1 MTSLALRHTRTAA
14 PVVTELFDR
23 QRTLAGYGIALI
35 LLALGAVVLQALD
48 PRTLASGASI
58 WVKPAKFLS
67 SVGIMAVTA
76 AWLFG
81 YVRPDRRGSRLM
93 RATVGLLLLAG
104 TFELVWIVWQGA
116 HGRESHFN
124 FDTPLFAGMYQL
136 MGIFAVLLVA
146 TTLPLAWEIGRRPA
160 PGLRGDFVAAVVTG
174 LVLTFLLGGGFGGA
188 IAANGGHAVGAEG
201 GAVPVFGWNRSGGD
215 LRIAHFVGIHA
226 EQALPILGALVGG
239 FAARTRW
246 ALLMGGALS
255 IVVVALALH
264 LQAAAGR
271 PLFPL

>member
-1 MTSLALRHTRTAA
+1 M
-14 PVVTELFDR
+14 
-23 QRTLAGYGIALI
+23 
-35 LLALGAVVLQALD
+35 
-48 PRTLASGASI
+48 
-58 WVKPAKFLS
+58 
-67 SVGIMAVTA
+67 
-76 AWLFG
+76 
-81 YVRPDRRGSRLM
+81 
-93 RATVGLLLLAG
+93 
-104 TFELVWIVWQGA
+104 
-116 HGRESHFN
+116 
-124 FDTPLFAGMYQL
+124 
-136 MGIFAVLLVA
+136 
-146 TTLPLAWEIGRRPA
+146 
-160 PGLRGDFVAAVVTG
+160 TG

-255 IVVVALALH
+255 IVVVALALY

>member
-124 FDTPLFAGMYQL
+124 FDTLLFAGMYQL

-146 TTLPLAWEIGRRPA
+146 TTLPLAWEIRTPAGAGPARRFRRGGGDRPRPHLPAGRGLRRRDRCQWRSRRRGGGRRGAGVRLESVGRRPA
-160 PGLRGDFVAAVVTG
+160 HCPLRRYPRRAGAPDPRRSGRRLRGPDTLGAADGRRTVDRG
-174 LVLTFLLGGGFGGA
+174 RG
-188 IAANGGHAVGAEG
+188 VGA
-201 GAVPVFGWNRSGGD
+201 
-215 LRIAHFVGIHA
+215 
-226 EQALPILGALVGG
+226 
-239 FAARTRW
+239 
-246 ALLMGGALS
+246 
-255 IVVVALALH
+255 
-264 LQAAAGR
+264 
-271 PLFPL
+271 